1 MKTFA
6 DFGIDASPNSGQVS
20 ATCPQC
26 SGDRR
31 KKKVK
36 CLSINTDEGIW
47 CCHHCGW
54 TGTLANGSRKS
65 VNLHWRK
72 PEYRKPE
79 KVVENALSNGA
90 LEWLGD
96 RGISETTATD
106 CGIYVSEVYM
116 PQSEEVK
123 KAFVFPYYRD
133 GELINAKYRSGKKE
147 FRSEVGAERILY
159 GLDDVK
165 EGDTPVILV
174 EGEMDKLSLWEA
186 GFRNG
191 VSVPDGAPHVNTK
204 DYSSKFDF
212 LNDDRLQGKQFI
224 LAGDNDA
231 PGQKLQ
237 EELARRLGKEVCSR
251 VTWPEGCKD
260 ANDVLKEHG
269 KKILAECIEHAEPYP
284 IVGTYTTGD
293 LSEQLFDLYDNG
305 LEKGVSTGWD
315 SLDKHYLIRPGCFSV
330 VTGIPGSGKSNWL
343 DAMMVNIAK
352 KHGWRFAI
360 FSPENQPLEDHMSR
374 IMEKYVGAPFR
385 EGPNLRMTRD
395 ELENATDW
403 AKEHF
408 QWILPEDDHEWTLD
422 RILETA
428 RGLVRRHGIR
438 GLVIDPWNELETARG
453 EYSETEFIGL
463 CLKRARQFARRYGI
477 HLWIVA
483 HPAKM
488 YRDKSGAYPVPSL
501 WDISG
506 SAHWRNK
513 SDSGVVIYRDLAD
526 PDSKVVEIHVQK
538 QRFRQDGGM
547 GMSTLTYR
555 HSTGAYIDHE

>member
-1 MKTFA
+1 M
-6 DFGIDASPNSGQVS
+6 
-20 ATCPQC
+20 
-26 SGDRR
+26 R
-31 KKKVK
+31 
-36 CLSINTDEGIW
+36 
-47 CCHHCGW
+47 
-54 TGTLANGSRKS
+54 
-65 VNLHWRK
+65 
-72 PEYRKPE
+72 
-79 KVVENALSNGA
+79 
-90 LEWLGD
+90 
-96 RGISETTATD
+96 
-106 CGIYVSEVYM
+106 
-116 PQSEEVK
+116 
-123 KAFVFPYYRD
+123 
-133 GELINAKYRSGKKE
+133 
-147 FRSEVGAERILY
+147 
-159 GLDDVK
+159 
-165 EGDTPVILV
+165 
-174 EGEMDKLSLWEA
+174 
-186 GFRNG
+186 
-191 VSVPDGAPHVNTK
+191 
-204 DYSSKFDF
+204 
-212 LNDDRLQGKQFI
+212 
-224 LAGDNDA
+224 
-231 PGQKLQ
+231 
-237 EELARRLGKEVCSR
+237 
-251 VTWPEGCKD
+251 
-260 ANDVLKEHG
+260 
-269 KKILAECIEHAEPYP
+269 
-284 IVGTYTTGD
+284 
-293 LSEQLFDLYDNG
+293 
-305 LEKGVSTGWD
+305 
-315 SLDKHYLIRPGCFSV
+315 
-330 VTGIPGSGKSNWL
+330 
-343 DAMMVNIAK
+343 VNIAK
-352 KHGWRFAI
+352 EHGWRFAI

-385 EGPNLRMTRD
+385 DGPNMRMTRD

-428 RGLVRRHGIR
+428 RGLVRRYGIR

-555 HSTGAYIDHE
+555 ASTGAYIDHQ